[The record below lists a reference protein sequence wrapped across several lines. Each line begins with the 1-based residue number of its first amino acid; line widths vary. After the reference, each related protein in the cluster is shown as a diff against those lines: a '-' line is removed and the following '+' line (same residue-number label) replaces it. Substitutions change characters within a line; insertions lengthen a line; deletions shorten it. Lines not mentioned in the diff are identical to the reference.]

1 MPGEMVNTELSER
14 QQTVL
19 RLIIQEYVSSATPVS
34 SKTISSDYSLGVS
47 SATIRN
53 EMAAL
58 EEMGYLTH
66 PHTSA
71 GRVPTEAGYRYFVQK
86 LMEQIDL
93 PVEEQRMISHQF
105 HQARLELDQWLRLS
119 AAVLAHTTQN
129 ASLVTAPKSERCY
142 LKHLELIA
150 IQDDVILV
158 ILVLQS
164 GTVKQQILALDQ
176 PTEQEDLHSLSRRL
190 TSLWAGLDAVE
201 IIASTAMLTGLAA
214 KVGEIVSSMM
224 DRIDA
229 RRSSDIYHDGLLN
242 ILTQPDFKHREG
254 VQQVIRALE
263 ERRLVD
269 QLVAKVV
276 QVGGVQIIIGGEGE
290 WDELSEVGIVLGRYG
305 IGDTITGAMGVV
317 GPVRMTYGRAV
328 SIVRYMSQLMSGIL
342 SDLYGVK
349 E

>member
-1 MPGEMVNTELSER
+1 MVNPELSER

-150 IQDDVILV
+150 IQDDVVLV

-176 PTEQEDLHSLSRRL
+176 SANQEDLHSLGRRL

-201 IIASTAMLTGLAA
+201 IIASTTTLTGLAA
-214 KVGEIVSSMM
+214 QVGEVVFGMM

-242 ILTQPDFKHREG
+242 ILSQPDFKHREG

-269 QLVAKVV
+269 QLVDKVV
-276 QVGGVQIIIGGEGE
+276 QDGGVQIIIGGEGQ

-305 IGDTITGAMGVV
+305 IGDTISGAMGVV

-342 SDLYGVK
+342 NDLYGLK

>member
-1 MPGEMVNTELSER
+1 MVNTELSER
-14 QQTVL
+14 QQIVL

-34 SKTISSDYSLGVS
+34 SKTISSDYNLGVS

-119 AAVLAHTTQN
+119 AAVLAHATQN

-164 GTVKQQILALDQ
+164 STVKQQILALDQ

-276 QVGGVQIIIGGEGE
+276 QGGGVQIIIGGEGE

>member
-1 MPGEMVNTELSER
+1 MVNTELSER